1 MFRSLIA
8 AAAVTL
14 FTLCAAS
21 AAAQSAPAAVAPA
34 KQQLVQ
40 RVLQLWHVEALGQ
53 AMLQEPVAEAVQQA
67 RVMLQGRA
75 PADRRD
81 AAMHDIADDAKKF
94 IDETMPLVD
103 KSTQKLI
110 PSTVAPLL
118 AERFS
123 EDELRQIV
131 AILESPV
138 KQKFEAMMPEMQKA
152 LGEKLAAETGPVID
166 PKLQDLKQRIGLR
179 LRTAVTP

>member
-1 MFRSLIA
+1 MFRYFITAIVIA
-8 AAAVTL
+8 ACT
-14 FTLCAAS
+14 AS
-21 AAAQSAPAAVAPA
+21 AAAQTAPATVASS

-103 KSTQKLI
+103 KSTKKLI

-118 AERFS
+118 AERFT

-131 AILESPV
+131 TILESPV

-152 LGEKLAAETGPVID
+152 LGEKLAADTGPVID
-166 PKLQDLKQRIGLR
+166 PRLQDLKQRIGLR